1 MKARSLR
8 DVRSGT
14 YARIY
19 RVVRRIPR
27 GRVATYGQIA
37 RLAGLANNARQ
48 VGYALHALAEDS
60 GVPWQRVVNHRGE
73 VSARSY
79 AGMERVQRALLE
91 TEGVSFDERGRVDLA
106 RTQWRPR
113 KARPA
118 GSNGGGGKR

>member
-1 MKARSLR
+1 MTHRVRRSTR
-8 DVRSGT
+8 AGS

-37 RLAGLANNARQ
+37 RIAGLANRARQ
-48 VGYALHALAEDS
+48 VGYALHALEEDS

-73 VSARSY
+73 VSARSF

-91 TEGVSFDERGRVDLA
+91 AEGIEFDERGRIDLA
-106 RTQWRPR
+106 HVQWRPR
-113 KARPA
+113 
-118 GSNGGGGKR
+118 GGGETG